1 MPRLCSRCRI
11 SGHFIDRCPTIIAE
25 LDMISN
31 MQQTLPP
38 GELAMNLRALSS
50 SLLERYVRLNYGL
63 HSIVLTSGGKPGLIE
78 VIVSHSPGNDGGR
91 GSGGGSRVTVVNH
104 TPSVPAILNNDCV
117 LLDDLY
123 EHIGNEHVRELFQR
137 IYRNIIP
144 TVETMDLQP
153 IPFDERIPI
162 VKAVEATQF
171 NEDIPLATT
180 VILF

>member
-1 MPRLCSRCRI
+1 M
-11 SGHFIDRCPTIIAE
+11 SGHFIDRCPTIAAE

-38 GELAMNLRALSS
+38 GELATNLRALSS
-50 SLLERYVRLNYGL
+50 SLLARYVQLNYGVDSL
-63 HSIVLTSGGKPGLIE
+63 IFTSGGKPGLIE
-78 VIVSHSPGNDGGR
+78 VIVSRSPGYDGGR
-91 GSGGGSRVTVVNH
+91 GSGGGGRRNDYVGTRVTAVNH
-104 TPSVPAILNNDCV
+104 VPSAPAILNNDCV

-123 EHIGNEHVRELFQR
+123 EHISNEHVRELFQR
-137 IYRNIIP
+137 IYRHIIP
-144 TVETMDLQP
+144 TVEAMDLQP

-162 VKAVEATQF
+162 VKAVKASQF